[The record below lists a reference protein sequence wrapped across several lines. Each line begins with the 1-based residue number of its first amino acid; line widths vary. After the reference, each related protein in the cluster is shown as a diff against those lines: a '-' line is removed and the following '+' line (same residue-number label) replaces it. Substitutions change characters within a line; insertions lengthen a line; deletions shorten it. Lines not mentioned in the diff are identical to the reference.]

1 MATHIHTRKEDVRED
16 WVLEGDGMATPLLK
30 YCMLRGLMGGARLLG
45 LEGEVTR
52 RVGRGA
58 PSLSESRL
66 YLLRQAA
73 SN

>member
-1 MATHIHTRKEDVRED
+1 MLKG
-16 WVLEGDGMATPLLK
+16 EGGGIMTPLLH
-30 YCMLRGLMGGARLLG
+30 YVARFDGGGARLLG

-58 PSLSESRL
+58 LCLSDSRL
-66 YLLRQAA
+66 NLLRQAA